1 MLPNIDVRIANLIK
15 AMEQVV
21 LPALPKSERLARD
34 QAMLVVG
41 HLRMISGQWKSALRF
56 EQVSLD
62 ALIDLAEKLAGVVAE
77 PFAGQLTAAA
87 ATARAADRGSVDGV
101 EAANK
106 ELGAVI
112 DNAILGGP
120 DHAPFPQ
127 AAVDVLFDYG
137 SRQARVERTWFKA
150 IGFDPDRA
158 DLPEIADVL

>member
-41 HLRMISGQWKSALRF
+41 HLRMISGQWKQALRF

-62 ALIDLAEKLAGVVAE
+62 ALSDLADKLAGIVAE
-77 PFAGQLTAAA
+77 PFAGQLADAVKV
-87 ATARAADRGSVDGV
+87 ARVVDRGNVDGV

-106 ELGAVI
+106 ALGTVI
-112 DNAILGGP
+112 DNVILGGP
-120 DHAPFPQ
+120 DHVALPQ

-158 DLPEIADVL
+158 ELPEIADVL

>member
-56 EQVSLD
+56 EQVTLD
-62 ALIDLAEKLAGVVAE
+62 ALTDLAEKLAGIVAA
-77 PFAGQLTAAA
+77 PFAGQLADAAKA
-87 ATARAADRGSVDGV
+87 ARTADRGSIDGL
-101 EAANK
+101 EQAYNA
-106 ELGAVI
+106 LGTVI
-112 DNAILGGP
+112 DDVILGGP
-120 DHAPFPQ
+120 NHVALPQ
-127 AAVDVLFDYG
+127 AAIDALFDYG

-158 DLPEIADVL
+158 ELPEIADVL

>member
-21 LPALPKSERLARD
+21 VPALPESERLARD

-56 EQVSLD
+56 EQVALD
-62 ALIDLAEKLAGVVAE
+62 ALTDLAEKLAGIVAA
-77 PFAGQLTAAA
+77 PFAGQLAEAAQ
-87 ATARAADRGSVDGV
+87 TARKADRGSIDGL
-101 EAANK
+101 EQAYNA
-106 ELGAVI
+106 LGGVI
-112 DNAILGGP
+112 DNVILGGP
-120 DHAPFPQ
+120 DHASFPQ

>member
-1 MLPNIDVRIANLIK
+1 MLPNIDVRIANMIK
-15 AMEQVV
+15 AIEQVV

-41 HLRMISGQWKSALRF
+41 HLRMISGQWKHAVRF
-56 EQVSLD
+56 EQVTLD
-62 ALIDLAEKLAGVVAE
+62 ALIGLADKLAGILAE
-77 PFAGQLTAAA
+77 PFAGELADAAKV
-87 ATARAADRGSVDGV
+87 ARGADRGSVDAL
-101 EAANK
+101 EQAYSA
-106 ELGAVI
+106 LGAVI

-127 AAVDVLFDYG
+127 AAVDVLFEYG
-137 SRQARVERTWFKA
+137 SRQAHVDRTWFKA